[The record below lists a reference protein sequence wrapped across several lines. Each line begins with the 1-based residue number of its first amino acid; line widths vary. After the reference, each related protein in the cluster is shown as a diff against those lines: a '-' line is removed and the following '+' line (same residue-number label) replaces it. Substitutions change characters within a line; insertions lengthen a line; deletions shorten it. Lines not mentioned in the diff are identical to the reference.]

1 MNAIWDK
8 VRELFAVWKIAFKTL
23 FMVLMGIYLCF
34 EIGQLFVDGC
44 LTPSCDAAAHATK
57 SKIMDF
63 SLVFLFEVIAITLLA
78 LILPLLWVTGKLVL
92 YSAALALGIA
102 FALLMVAVGIG
113 MIAFVYVMF
122 RDFGFFGGLMAIGGV
137 VIVIKMFGGKAR
149 DYASSQ
155 WDSYQGGRDYGAEEM
170 LANQQREDYQAKI
183 EAQQAEDRGKG
194 LWG

>member
-8 VRELFAVWKIAFKTL
+8 VRELFAVWKIAFKTT
-23 FMVLMGIYLCF
+23 FMVLIGIYLCF
-34 EIGQLFVDGC
+34 EIGQLFIDGC
-44 LTPSCDAAAHATK
+44 LTPSCDAGAHATK

-63 SLVFLFEVIAITLLA
+63 SLVFLFEIIAITLLA
-78 LILPLLWVTGKLVL
+78 LLLPLLWVAGKLVL

-122 RDFGFFGGLMAIGGV
+122 RDFGFWGGLVAIGGV
-137 VIVIKMFGGKAR
+137 VIVIKMFGGRAR

-155 WDSYQGGRDYGAEEM
+155 WDNYQGGMDNAAAEM
-170 LANQQREDYQAKI
+170 LADQQRNAYQAKI
-183 EAQQAEDRGKG
+183 EAQQAAERQNNP
-194 LWG
+194 WG